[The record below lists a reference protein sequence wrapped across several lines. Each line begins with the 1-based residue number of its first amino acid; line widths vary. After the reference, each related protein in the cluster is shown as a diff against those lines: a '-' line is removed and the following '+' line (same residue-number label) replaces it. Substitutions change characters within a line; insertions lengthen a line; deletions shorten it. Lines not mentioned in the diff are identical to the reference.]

1 MMMTKR
7 GVVVTIELPFIR
19 TGRCGSKV
27 VVVVVVVEV
36 VVVEVVVVVVVV
48 VVVAPH
54 VRGRVW
60 SLTDRDPVVLVVPFS
75 TIAVVVV

>member
-27 VVVVVVVEV
+27 VVVVVVEV
-36 VVVEVVVVVVVV
+36 VVVEVVVVVV